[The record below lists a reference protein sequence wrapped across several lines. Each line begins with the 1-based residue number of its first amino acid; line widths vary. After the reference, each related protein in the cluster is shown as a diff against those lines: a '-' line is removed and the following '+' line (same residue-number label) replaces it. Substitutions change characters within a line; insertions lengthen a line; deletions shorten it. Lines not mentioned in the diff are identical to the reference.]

1 MVLPLAIMAGA
12 TLGAGALSALS
23 GNSAAKKAAA
33 ASQYATDQSIG
44 LQRDQFNQTQA
55 NLSPYMQAGQAGLGA
70 LLSRSGLSAPGAAP
84 ATGATRMDEGTGGG
98 LGYYN
103 PNGDG
108 GASGQPMSV
117 AQQMAGSV
125 EPGTYGNTANPTLN
139 TGTYTAPQGFS
150 YGAADYQESPGLK
163 FAIDRGVD
171 AINSRVANNGSMYS
185 GAAMKGIGEF
195 VANTQLKD
203 FQNERGFAQGAYT
216 DQRNFDRANYLD
228 DRNYNTGQYNTD
240 RNYLTGRY
248 DQQTGVVSNLA
259 GIGQNAA
266 AGVGNAG
273 MAYANNAGQA
283 LQQNAA
289 NQGNAGLVA
298 SSNFSNLL
306 GQGINAL
313 AYTQRPQTTMPQSIP
328 LGSFFGGGA

>member
-1 MVLPLAIMAGA
+1 MSILSTALKAGKKLAGGNLLGVA
-12 TLGAGALSALS
+12 TLGAGLLSKSS
-23 GNSAAKKAAA
+23 GDKAASNAAA

-44 LQRDQFNQTQA
+44 LQRDQFNQVQA
-55 NLSPYMQAGQAGLGA
+55 NLSPYMQAGQT
-70 LLSRSGLSAPGAAP
+70 GLSSLQTQAANPMPTAYQDPGYSAP
-84 ATGATRMDEGTGGG
+84 AA
-98 LGYYN
+98 
-103 PNGDG
+103 
-108 GASGQPMSV
+108 
-117 AQQMAGSV
+117 
-125 EPGTYGNTANPTLN
+125 
-139 TGTYTAPQGFS
+139 FS

-163 FAIDRGVD
+163 FAIDRGVG

-203 FQNERGFAQGAYT
+203 FQNERAFAQGAYT
-216 DQRNFDRANYLD
+216 DQRNFGRSNYLD
-228 DRNYNTGQYNTD
+228 DRNFGQGQYQD
-240 RNYLTGRY
+240 ARNYQG
-248 DQQTGVVSNLA
+248 GVVSNLA
-259 GIGQNAA
+259 GIGANAA

-283 LQQNAA
+283 LQNNAA

-313 AYTQRPQTTMPQSIP
+313 AYTQRPQTTMPRSIP